1 MGRPQM
7 GRPQMG
13 RPQMGRPQMGR
24 PRRMLHRRHIGCE
37 MLGNELSET
46 GCHNEDK
53 ETRLMDSMCT
63 YTITTFQND
72 FYHRVGQGLRA

>member
-1 MGRPQM
+1 MAEKRCRLPANG
-7 GRPQMG
+7 
-13 RPQMGRPQMGR
+13 
-24 PRRMLHRRHIGCE
+24 IGCE

-53 ETRLMDSMCT
+53 ETRLIDSICT

-72 FYHRVGQGLRA
+72 FYHRVSQGLRA